1 MQNYLE
7 VLKKCQT
14 LASASRVYV
23 AVMLDKKLTKEEK
36 ARFEAIYIEFVSG
49 LTK

>member
-1 MQNYLE
+1 MQKYLDI
-7 VLKKCQT
+7 LKKCQT
-14 LASASRVYV
+14 LASASKIYV
-23 AVMLDKKLTKEEK
+23 AVMLDEKLTKEEK